1 MAQRE
6 LEAEKQE
13 TVMDV
18 TVEQIARV
26 YARAFL
32 GAVISRDDANSLV
45 EEVQSLADD
54 VVARIPMLE
63 QMLRSSLVSH
73 EQKESLIDRV
83 FGPRASETVLNFL
96 KVLARHGRLELV
108 RPIARVLSK
117 LYAQH
122 LGRVDV
128 EIRVASPLDEQLRQE
143 IEGRLR
149 TRLGSEPVLR
159 VTVDPSLIAGLVMR
173 VGDRVFDGSVANQ
186 FELARR
192 AMIARAVERI
202 ETKPEKF
209 VSA

>member
-6 LEAEKQE
+6 LESVKHE

-18 TVEQIARV
+18 TVEQVARV

-32 GAVISRDDANSLV
+32 GAVLARDDARSLV

-54 VVARIPMLE
+54 VLARIPMLE
-63 QMLRSSLVSH
+63 QMLRSSLVSQ
-73 EQKESLIDRV
+73 EQKESLLDRV
-83 FGPRASETVLNFL
+83 FGPRTSETVLIFL

-108 RPIARVLSK
+108 RPIARVLKK
-117 LYAQH
+117 LYSQH
-122 LGRVDV
+122 LGLVEV

-143 IEGRLR
+143 IQSGLR
-149 TRLGSEPVLR
+149 QRLGREPVLR
-159 VTVDPSLIAGLVMR
+159 VSIDPSLIAGLVMR
-173 VGDRVFDGSVANQ
+173 VGDRVFDGSLANQ

-202 ETKPEKF
+202 ETKPERF
-209 VSA
+209 VVA